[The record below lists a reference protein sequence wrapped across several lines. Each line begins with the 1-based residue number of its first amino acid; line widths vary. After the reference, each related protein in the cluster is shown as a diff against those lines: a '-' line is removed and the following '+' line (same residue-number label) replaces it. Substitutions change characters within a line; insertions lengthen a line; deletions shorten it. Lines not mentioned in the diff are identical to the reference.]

1 MSINRNRKQ
10 RKISNRPLSRRA
22 FIKGSVGLATAAT
35 AGGGLIRPASAQRSS
50 FGEYIPYDSTKDYH
64 WDYNPRNGRREIIE
78 HHHPGMEPTGEK
90 FTFVRLKYPGGDWY
104 TNLVRTYLWQSDLKF
119 TQLLA
124 ANTAINVDLRQH
136 PQYVEIDDPWLFSY
150 PFLFMTGHG
159 KVRGGMRI
167 TDQQIRKLREYFDR
181 GGFMHVE
188 DCDIREYDFRPQI
201 VQLMKRIFPDKKF
214 ERLDLTH
221 PIYHTLYP
229 HNEYMGGDK
238 LMPNFAF
245 DEAILDKDDKVMV
258 YFCPSDLNC
267 AWEGRICTPG
277 GEEQRIWAFEQ
288 GMNVVAYALTR

>member
-1 MSINRNRKQ
+1 MSINRNRKHKKTSNQ
-10 RKISNRPLSRRA
+10 RFSRRT

-35 AGGGLIRPASAQRSS
+35 AGGGLLQSASAQSS
-50 FGEYIPYDSTKDYH
+50 FSEYIPYDSTKDYH
-64 WDYNPRNGRREIIE
+64 WDYNQRTQRREIIE

-104 TNLVRTYLWQSDLKF
+104 TNLVRTYRWQSDLKF
-119 TQLLA
+119 TQVLNT
-124 ANTAINVDLRQH
+124 NTAINVDLRKH
-136 PQYVEIDDPWLFSY
+136 PQYVEIDDPWMYSY

-167 TDQQIRKLREYFDR
+167 TDQQVKKLREYFDR

-188 DCDIREYDFRPQI
+188 DCDIREYNFRPQL

-214 ERLDLTH
+214 ERLDMTH

-238 LMPNFAF
+238 LIPRFDF
-245 DEAILDKDDKVMV
+245 DEAIFDEDDKVMV
-258 YFCPSDLNC
+258 YFCPNDLNC
-267 AWEGRICTPG
+267 AWEGRPCSPG
-277 GEEQRIWAFEQ
+277 GDEQRIWAFEQ